1 MYKKFE
7 ELLKEKGLTTA
18 DVSRAT
24 GVAQTVFSNWK
35 ARGGDLSFGNLVKV
49 AAFLEVPL
57 ETFAK
62 QEA

>member
-1 MYKKFE
+1 VYKKFE
-7 ELLKEKGLTTA
+7 ELLKERGLTAA

-24 GVAQTVFSNWK
+24 GIAQTVFSNWK
-35 ARGGDLSFGNLVKV
+35 TRDGALSFGNLAKV

-57 ETFAK
+57 EAFVK

>member
-7 ELLKEKGLTTA
+7 ELLKERGLTAA

-24 GVAQTVFSNWK
+24 GIAQTVFSNWK
-35 ARGGDLSFGNLVKV
+35 TRNGNLSFENIVKV

-62 QEA
+62 QEV